1 MRRSTFFVESNYK
14 TALLMQ
20 LRALTVSTLAVMP
33 AAAVVGIGSKIVD
46 NVARMVAAVPELV
59 STLTSKELNTLLSN
73 VSNSKQTVGRRR
85 EKIWTCT
92 PL

>member
-1 MRRSTFFVESNYK
+1 M
-14 TALLMQ
+14 TAYYPYLQ